1 MLTDNQQ
8 NIGDFTEVE
17 YGKSFT
23 YRKIHHMHT
32 WAINQGC
39 THEIDVGDGTRYA
52 IVKKTV
58 AYVVV
63 DEAPDG
69 TAVFDKWK
77 IKRHVTYAENR

>member
-1 MLTDNQQ
+1 MLTDNQE
-8 NIGDFTEVE
+8 NIGEFTEVE
-17 YGKSFT
+17 YGNHFT
-23 YRKIHHMHT
+23 YRKIHPMHT

-39 THEIDVGDGTRYA
+39 THEVEVADGSIRFA

-69 TAVFDKWK
+69 TAVFDKWQ
-77 IKRHVTYAENR
+77 IKRHVIYANS